1 MCQIYNVLELYLF
14 TNSFFFSFQG
24 RFFWLTQN
32 GKRQPV
38 NLTIKD
44 GETPGLTWG
53 TELNNKASFSDIRNV
68 SFVEDNGKFRLFVK
82 VL

>member
-1 MCQIYNVLELYLF
+1 M
-14 TNSFFFSFQG
+14 
-24 RFFWLTQN
+24 TQH

-53 TELNNKASFSDIRNV
+53 TDLNTRAFFSDIRNV
-68 SFVEDNGKFRLFVK
+68 SFVEDNGKFTIFVNFLYSIQEKYDFVK
-82 VL
+82 AATFL